1 MSPFTSVNAFFAS
14 IMPAPVESRS
24 SFTIAAVI
32 AVIFQTPEFLK
43 WSGGE

>member
-1 MSPFTSVNAFFAS
+1 
-14 IMPAPVESRS
+14 MPAPVESRS

-43 WSGGE
+43 